1 MTRKG
6 AAQAQE
12 GRHFWSIEWWLL
24 AATVAALATGGIGW
38 LSGASWFA
46 DVCWSLGTVAALIPA
61 LWWVI
66 AGLRKGRLGVDII
79 AVLSLAGTVIVG
91 EYLAGVLIGVMLA
104 TGRVLDAAASQR
116 ASRDLHAL
124 LDRAPRTARRRT
136 QTAIE
141 VVPVEDIAVG
151 DVLSVGPGEM
161 VPVDGRVASGGVIL
175 DESAL
180 TGESV
185 PVSVVN
191 GQAVRSGV
199 VNAGDAFELLAGAT
213 AAESTYAGIV
223 RLAGEAAAE
232 RAPVVRLADRLAAV
246 FLPITILVAGVAGIA
261 AGSLTRAVAVLV
273 VATPCPLLLAAPIAI
288 VSGLSRS
295 SRYGVVIRD
304 GAALENLG
312 HATTLI
318 LDKTGTL
325 TTGRP
330 GGIDVTAAPGGN
342 ADEVLR
348 LAASADQISPHV
360 IAEAIVREAV
370 ARSLELTVPQAV
382 AEEAGSGVTAVVESR
397 RVSVGMLDVTS
408 GGPPWAD
415 AVVQR
420 AEFDGSVIAWVT
432 VDGVLTGAITLVDE
446 VRRDAPR
453 TLRRLRS
460 AGLNRVLMVTG
471 DRSRPAR
478 EIGAILGLDEVYAE
492 QSPADKVARVRT
504 ERDRAVTVM
513 VGDGVNDAPA
523 LAAATIGVAMGARGS
538 TASSEVADIVLT
550 TDRLDR
556 LADAMD
562 IARRSRQ
569 IAIQSAAVGMGLSLV
584 AMVVAAFGW
593 LAPAPGALL
602 QEAIDV
608 AVIVNALRALG
619 GHRNRSRQIS
629 ASTNTMLQHFSSEH
643 DDMRDHLFALAVTA
657 QLVTAG
663 DSDAALP
670 ALREVD
676 HFLSTRVLPH
686 EHEEERQLYPALAEP
701 LGSEEATATMSRM
714 HAEIDRLSRRM
725 HAHLERA
732 EIGGAIAAEQRD
744 DLVATLYGLHELL
757 RLHFVQEEQ
766 NYFTLA
772 TTTDDPPTTAASP
785 DRDRG

>member
-1 MTRKG
+1 M
-6 AAQAQE
+6 
-12 GRHFWSIEWWLL
+12 
-24 AATVAALATGGIGW
+24 
-38 LSGASWFA
+38 
-46 DVCWSLGTVAALIPA
+46 
-61 LWWVI
+61 I

-104 TGRVLDAAASQR
+104 TGRVLDAAASQC

-629 ASTNTMLQHFSSEH
+629 ASTNTMLQHFTSEH

-657 QLVTAG
+657 PLVTAG